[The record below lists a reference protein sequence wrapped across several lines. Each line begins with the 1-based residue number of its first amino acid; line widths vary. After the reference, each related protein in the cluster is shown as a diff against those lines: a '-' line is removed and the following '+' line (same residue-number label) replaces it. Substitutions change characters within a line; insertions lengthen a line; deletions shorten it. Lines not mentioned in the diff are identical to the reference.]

1 MVKVNKIII
10 IYKNYIRWRIQI
22 IIKLGF
28 LTQKS
33 FQKNKKHLKIKGE
46 GDKNYIKDNIRNC
59 MCIKKSTYL
68 YLYCLNKNIKMSSNF
83 ATRPLGYVLESWL
96 H

>member
-1 MVKVNKIII
+1 M
-10 IYKNYIRWRIQI
+10 KNSNYNQVRFFNT
-22 IIKLGF
+22 KKF
-28 LTQKS
+28 FK
-33 FQKNKKHLKIKGE
+33 KKKHLKIKGE

-83 ATRPLGYVLESWL
+83 ATRRSPGIRS
-96 H
+96 